1 MAPTHAFV
9 PTALT
14 AHAIRAAKLSLCAS
28 SGVHVDVGASLS
40 KASSRVLAAPSLSRF
55 VQTPHAHPLSGAGKP
70 SRVLYWFHSD
80 LRLDDNVALKSA
92 LEAASQPGGAFVP
105 VVVSPCARAQPLV
118 SELAHHIASK
128 GSTLLNIAGDPKRA
142 LLSLCQKLN
151 LHAVYFNRSTL
162 PAAIRQEAAVISALS
177 EAGIHVEAFWG
188 NSLCTPTNA
197 DLHKTP
203 DVRSVLKTTVSRKSE
218 LSTMVPVPES
228 MPQVPANVSQIN
240 QMPIVRKMGGGSS
253 GAWNILN
260 TMDRG
265 RETVVHSSSA
275 DLAIT
280 LKTHLDFGSIS
291 PRSVAM
297 HALKVV
303 GSHSGRT
310 FSELVWRTYV
320 SYSIH
325 SKIGVRSPNPVV
337 AA

>member
-1 MAPTHAFV
+1 MTLTHAFV
-9 PTALT
+9 PTALS
-14 AHAIRAAKLSLCAS
+14 AHAIRTAKLSLCAS
-28 SGVHVDVGASLS
+28 SVVDYNVGTSPI
-40 KASSRVLAAPSLSRF
+40 KASNRVLTAPSLSQF
-55 VQTPHAHPLSGAGKP
+55 VQIPHAHPLSGAGKP
-70 SRVLYWFHSD
+70 SRILYWFHSD

-92 LEAASQPGGAFVP
+92 LEAASRPGGAFVP

-128 GSTLLNIAGDPKRA
+128 GSTLLSVAGDPKHA

-151 LHAVYFNRSTL
+151 LHAVYFNRSAL
-162 PAAIRQEAAVISALS
+162 PTAIRQEAAVISALS

-188 NSLCTPTNA
+188 NTLCAPTNA

-203 DVRSVLKTTVSRKSE
+203 DLRSVLKRMVSCKSE
-218 LSTMVPVPES
+218 LSTVVPAPES
-228 MPQVPANVSQIN
+228 MPQVPANVTQIT
-240 QMPIVRKMGGGSS
+240 QLPSVKKLGGGSS

-260 TMDRG
+260 SMDRR
-265 RETVVHSSSA
+265 RETLVHSPSA

-280 LKTHLDFGSIS
+280 LKSHLDFGSLS
-291 PRSVAM
+291 PRSIAM